1 MLEMAVFF
9 TPGAAPRLV
18 QLLAG
23 SHIVVDF
30 LPVEVEVRYAS
41 EYVSTVPAY
50 VGALT

>member
-1 MLEMAVFF
+1 MFEEAVFF
-9 TPGAAPRLV
+9 TSRAATRLI
-18 QLLAG
+18 QLLTG
-23 SHIVVDF
+23 SHIIVDF